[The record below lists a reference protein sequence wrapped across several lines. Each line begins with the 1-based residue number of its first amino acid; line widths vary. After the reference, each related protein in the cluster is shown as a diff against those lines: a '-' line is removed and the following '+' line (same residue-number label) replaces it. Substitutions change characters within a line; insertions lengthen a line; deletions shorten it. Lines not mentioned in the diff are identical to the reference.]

1 MKNITIK
8 QYLKLSIR
16 ERVIYDALLISLK
29 SSEVMKINLEII
41 SWDDVKKINKMLG
54 KVDSFNVVCEIFQLA
69 FKINEEDF
77 YNLPIV
83 NYFQIK
89 KYLIEKFVYLHNNE
103 VKLLSSSS
111 SDVGLW
117 QIAGG
122 NRLDFYSENLP
133 LSQLAKIYGGYP
145 FDYGKKPYNEI
156 LYLLKM
162 NQTQNE
168 VENKFNELKSKQP

>member
-1 MKNITIK
+1 MKNITVKEYIELNVK
-8 QYLKLSIR
+8 
-16 ERVIYDALLISLK
+16 ERFIYDSLLNNINAK
-29 SSEVMKINLEII
+29 EVVKIDFDTI
-41 SWDDVKKINKMLG
+41 SWDNVKKIIKLLS
-54 KVDSFNVVCEIFQLA
+54 KVDSFDVVCDIFKLA
-69 FKINEEDF
+69 FNMTSESF

-89 KYLIEKFVYLHNNE
+89 KFLIKKFVYLHENE

-111 SDVGLW
+111 NDIGLW
-117 QIAGG
+117 QMAGG
-122 NRLDFYSENLP
+122 NKLDFYSENLP

-168 VENKFNELKSKQP
+168 VENKFQELKSKQK